1 MAGDFE
7 DIYDL
12 ENMTDEEIAELVR
25 EGLGEYPDLDA
36 SGVDV
41 AVKDGRVVLSG
52 RVGTEAELQTIEQV
66 VSDVIGL
73 PAVENELVVDP
84 LTRVQQPEAA
94 DEANAALYNS
104 PRGQRG
110 GANRTEDTAAHLLDD
125 TGAEQYGTS
134 DMGEA
139 IERGYS
145 YNPPA
150 TPMQD
155 GTRSAEEH

>member
-12 ENMTDEEIAELVR
+12 ENMTDEEITQLVR
-25 EGLGEYPDLDA
+25 EELDAYPDLDA
-36 SGVDV
+36 GGLEIDV
-41 AVKDGRVVLSG
+41 QDRRVKVGG
-52 RVGTEAELQTIEQV
+52 RVGTEAELQMVEQV
-66 VSDVIGL
+66 LTDVIGL
-73 PAVENELVVDP
+73 PSVENEMVVDA
-84 LTRVQQPEAA
+84 LRRGLQDEAA
-94 DEANAALYNS
+94 DVANAQLYNS

-125 TGAEQYGTS
+125 TGAEQYGTN

-145 YNPPA
+145 YNPSD
-150 TPMQD
+150 TPIQE
-155 GTRSAEEH
+155 GTRSAEDH